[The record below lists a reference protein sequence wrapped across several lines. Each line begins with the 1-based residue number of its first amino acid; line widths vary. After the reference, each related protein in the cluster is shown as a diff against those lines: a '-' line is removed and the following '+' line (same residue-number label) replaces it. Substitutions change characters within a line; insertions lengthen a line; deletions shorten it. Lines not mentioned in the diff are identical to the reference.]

1 MRDTKHLEK
10 HSSKLAQE
18 AKEKT
23 LFRTQ
28 RKAVEAGAHGT
39 LSYKIKSGK
48 NKGNKTDD
56 AKRTVIRGIPLQNS
70 IKIVEIVLAMGMFDL
85 LPKAKII
92 PRGKEATIP
101 VIATTRVTSRPPQ
114 SEVST

>member
-1 MRDTKHLEK
+1 MKWIIKKRIFHLLLYLKTLTKLKDVDAENLLRYNNTMRDTKHLEK

-39 LSYKIKSGK
+39 LDYTIKKGINK
-48 NKGNKTDD
+48 NKIAD
-56 AKRTVIRGIPLQNS
+56 
-70 IKIVEIVLAMGMFDL
+70 E
-85 LPKAKII
+85 KII
-92 PRGKEATIP
+92 KNKK
-101 VIATTRVTSRPPQ
+101 
-114 SEVST
+114 